1 MRITFQEIKNIVELS
16 HFGVTIQDTE
26 KIMQYIEELKAENK
40 RLLNANILL
49 ANERIRLR
57 EDIALIESDL
67 EDTLQENVYIVDE
80 SIDIAEENAKL
91 KEEIKNK

>member
-1 MRITFQEIKNIVELS
+1 MKITFQEIKNIVELS
-16 HFGVTIQDTE
+16 HFGVTIQNTE

-49 ANERIRLR
+49 ANERIRL
-57 EDIALIESDL
+57 
-67 EDTLQENVYIVDE
+67 
-80 SIDIAEENAKL
+80 